1 MNKMKKYAT
10 ITPRMY
16 ASYLQMIKQGYSKA
30 YICRLLIVLPST
42 MADHHARKTG
52 QPTSSEKRRNNK
64 IKNSTAK
71 QKFATKDSGPKIE
84 YSVIK
89 RKTSYTFIVDGSLHP
104 IAFINPYFKKHKTL
118 FDGLVSRDVY
128 MMTAEEFSIV
138 NTNQNTTTKTA
149 KRVMKDKLEIKG
161 TDCYYKGYKV
171 SPKLLKMIE
180 AASNKK
186 SKDTD
191 KRIIKFVDMLIKN
204 PDPAVIEQ
212 LYDFMLHNDIE
223 ICPNGYVLAYKSVT
237 RDFKDHHTK
246 TFDNSVGKSPQMNRA
261 DVDPDPNKTCSRGLH
276 VASLSYI
283 NKQYVNGVIIKCIVH
298 PANFVSIPTDYKFA
312 KARVCKY
319 KVSGVLKK

>member
-1 MNKMKKYAT
+1 MKKYAT
-10 ITPRMY
+10 ITPSSYNR
-16 ASYLQMIKQGYSKA
+16 YLQMVKGGYSKA
-30 YICRLLIVLPST
+30 YVCRCLNVLPST
-42 MADHHARKTG
+42 MADYDARQRG
-52 QPTSSEKRRNNK
+52 LPTSSEKRK
-64 IKNSTAK
+64 LKAMKKAGDK
-71 QKFATKDSGPKIE
+71 QSFATKESGPKIE

-89 RKTSYTFIVDGSLHP
+89 RKQSYTFIVDGSLHA
-104 IAFINPYFKKHKTL
+104 ITFVDPYFKKNMNL
-118 FDGLVSRDVY
+118 YQNLVHREVY
-128 MMTAEEFSIV
+128 MMTMEEFSVI
-138 NTNQNTTTKTA
+138 NTNQTNSVKTSV
-149 KRVMKDKLEIKG
+149 KMMKGNLEIK
-161 TDCYYKGYKV
+161 DNSSCYYKGYKV
-171 SPKLLKMIE
+171 SPTLLKMIE

-186 SKDTD
+186 SKNTD
-191 KRIIKFVDMLIKN
+191 KRIIKFVDLLIKN

-283 NKQYVNGVIIKCIVH
+283 NEQYVNGVIIKCIVH